1 MILITLARIAI
12 VTAVITAIFLSFP
25 ASATDLTFQFK
36 NPSFNGAGQSAH
48 FLTIKYILESV
59 IGQVNGIHGIV
70 QALDVRVKTMNHDII
85 RLDATMCSVL
95 GIRPDLNRIARADGK
110 EDARRD

>member
-1 MILITLARIAI
+1 MNEALSLIGDVGFPIAI
-12 VTAVITAIFLSFP
+12 ALI
-25 ASATDLTFQFK
+25 
-36 NPSFNGAGQSAH
+36 AGFFI

-59 IGQVNGIHGIV
+59 IGQVDGIHGIIH
-70 QALDVRVKTMNHDII
+70 ALDNRVKTMNHDII

>member
-1 MILITLARIAI
+1 MTEALSLIGDVGFPIAI
-12 VTAVITAIFLSFP
+12 ALI
-25 ASATDLTFQFK
+25 
-36 NPSFNGAGQSAH
+36 AGFII

-59 IGQVNGIHGIV
+59 IGQVDGIHGIV
-70 QALDVRVKTMNHDII
+70 QALDNRVKTMNHDLI

>member
-1 MILITLARIAI
+1 MNEAFSLIGDVGFPISIALI
-12 VTAVITAIFLSFP
+12 
-25 ASATDLTFQFK
+25 
-36 NPSFNGAGQSAH
+36 AGFFI

-70 QALDVRVKTMNHDII
+70 QALDNRVNTMNHDII

-110 EDARRD
+110 ADARRD

>member
-1 MILITLARIAI
+1 MNEAFSLIGEVGFPVAIALI
-12 VTAVITAIFLSFP
+12 
-25 ASATDLTFQFK
+25 
-36 NPSFNGAGQSAH
+36 AGFFI

-70 QALDVRVKTMNHDII
+70 QALDNRVKTMNHDIV

-95 GIRPDLNRIARADGK
+95 GIRPDLNRIARANGK

>member
-1 MILITLARIAI
+1 MNEAFSLIGDVGFPIAI
-12 VTAVITAIFLSFP
+12 ALI
-25 ASATDLTFQFK
+25 
-36 NPSFNGAGQSAH
+36 AGFFI

-70 QALDVRVKTMNHDII
+70 QALDNRVKTMNHDII
-85 RLDATMCSVL
+85 RLDATICSVL

>member
-1 MILITLARIAI
+1 MNEAFSLIGDVGFPIAI
-12 VTAVITAIFLSFP
+12 ALIAGFFIFLP
-25 ASATDLTFQFK
+25 
-36 NPSFNGAGQSAH
+36 
-48 FLTIKYILESV
+48 IKYILESV
-59 IGQVNGIHGIV
+59 VGQVNGIHGIV
-70 QALDVRVKTMNHDII
+70 QALDNRVKTMNHDIV

>member
-1 MILITLARIAI
+1 MNETFSLINEVGFPVAIALI
-12 VTAVITAIFLSFP
+12 
-25 ASATDLTFQFK
+25 
-36 NPSFNGAGQSAH
+36 AGFFI

-70 QALDVRVKTMNHDII
+70 QALDNRVKTMNHDIV

-95 GIRPDLNRIARADGK
+95 GIRPDLNRIARANGK

>member
-1 MILITLARIAI
+1 MNEAFSLIGDVGFPIAI
-12 VTAVITAIFLSFP
+12 ALI
-25 ASATDLTFQFK
+25 
-36 NPSFNGAGQSAH
+36 AGFFI

-70 QALDVRVKTMNHDII
+70 QSLDNRVKTMNHDIV

>member
-1 MILITLARIAI
+1 MNEDLSLIGDVGFPIAI
-12 VTAVITAIFLSFP
+12 ALI
-25 ASATDLTFQFK
+25 
-36 NPSFNGAGQSAH
+36 AGFFI

-70 QALDVRVKTMNHDII
+70 QALDNRVKTMNHDII

-110 EDARRD
+110 ADARRD

>member
-1 MILITLARIAI
+1 MNEAFTLIGDVGFPIAI
-12 VTAVITAIFLSFP
+12 ALI
-25 ASATDLTFQFK
+25 
-36 NPSFNGAGQSAH
+36 AGFFI

-59 IGQVNGIHGIV
+59 VGQVNGIHGIV
-70 QALDVRVKTMNHDII
+70 QALDNRVKTMNHDII